1 MEEHHDAQFHQPVDQ
16 ANSVSSR
23 TAMDPTPASSPQFQ
37 EIDVREPA
45 TLQHQPAP
53 CVCGSPASWLA
64 LQRPQEAHQIETPK
78 QGFSGQMHVGQ
89 KCPPLQVATPDRV
102 RSQSHLHQWPCPW
115 DHPCGRIRRGKHRH
129 RCTFQGKL
137 TGCRS
142 RRPFNCLPWG
152 NPCTNHGW
160 HRMSR
165 LGRLWAAQGWH
176 RRPRLD
182 TLRNA
187 VASRRAQCFEQQGN

>member
-1 MEEHHDAQFHQPVDQ
+1 MMLSFT
-16 ANSVSSR
+16 SR
-23 TAMDPTPASSPQFQ
+23 WIRQIRCLQ
-37 EIDVREPA
+37 ELPWILRRP
-45 TLQHQPAP
+45 HRRSI
-53 CVCGSPASWLA
+53 CGSRRRCSTNLPHACAGLRHRGWHCRGLRRHIRLKRRSRA
-64 LQRPQEAHQIETPK
+64 
-78 QGFSGQMHVGQ
+78 F
-89 KCPPLQVATPDRV
+89 QVRCTWDRSV
-102 RSQSHLHQWPCPW
+102 RHCKWPHPIVCRSQSHLHQWPCPW